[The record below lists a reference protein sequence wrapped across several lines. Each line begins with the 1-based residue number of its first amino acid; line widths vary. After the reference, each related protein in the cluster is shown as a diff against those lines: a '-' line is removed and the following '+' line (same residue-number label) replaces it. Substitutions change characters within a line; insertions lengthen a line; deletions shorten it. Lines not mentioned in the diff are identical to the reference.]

1 MVKKRADTFCALTGI
16 EIDALRTIF
25 AENESSACCE
35 RAMMFNFN
43 TIKAVLFDLDGVLY
57 IGQQPVPGAIE
68 AVESIRKA
76 GIAVRFVTN
85 TSTLSLHSLQQ
96 KLNGL
101 GFNAVPEEVMS
112 APQAT
117 IQHLKQ
123 QAHPVCKLLLAED
136 VKKDFS
142 GFDQSETAANYV
154 VIGDIGDAWS
164 YPLLNEVFHCLV
176 NGAQLIAIHKNRF
189 WQTETGLQMDIGA
202 FVTGLEYASNTKAM
216 LMGKPS
222 RHFFNMAVD
231 SLRLKPSEV
240 LMIGDDI
247 DADVGGAQDAG
258 LHGVLVKTGKYRET
272 YTRLSAVDP
281 DATIASVADL
291 PSLLGVQQLSAQ

>member
-1 MVKKRADTFCALTGI
+1 MQTLNHV
-16 EIDALRTIF
+16 
-25 AENESSACCE
+25 
-35 RAMMFNFN
+35 
-43 TIKAVLFDLDGVLY
+43 KAVLFDLDGVLY
-57 IGQQPVPGAIE
+57 IGKQTIPGAVE
-68 AVESIRKA
+68 AVDSLRKA

-85 TSTLSLHSLQQ
+85 TSTLSLSSLQQ
-96 KLNGL
+96 KLNAL
-101 GFNAVPEEVMS
+101 GFNAVPEEIMS

-117 IQHLKQ
+117 IQYLKRQ
-123 QAHPVCKLLLAED
+123 PNPVCKLLLAED
-136 VKKDFS
+136 VRKDFA
-142 GFDQSETAANYV
+142 GFDLSETAANFV

-189 WQTETGLQMDIGA
+189 WQTEYGLQMDIGA

-222 RHFFNMAVD
+222 RHFFNMAIE
-231 SLRLKPSEV
+231 SLRLKPTEV

-258 LHGVLVKTGKYRET
+258 LFGILVKTGKYRET
-272 YTRLSAVDP
+272 YSKLSAIDP
-281 DATIASVADL
+281 DATIASVAEL
-291 PSLLGVQQLSAQ
+291 PALLGIHSSLLN

>member
-1 MVKKRADTFCALTGI
+1 ML
-16 EIDALRTIF
+16 
-25 AENESSACCE
+25 
-35 RAMMFNFN
+35 NFN
-43 TIKAVLFDLDGVLY
+43 SIKAVLFDLDGVLY
-57 IGQQPVPGAIE
+57 IGQKPIEGAIE
-68 AVESIRKA
+68 AVAKIRKS

-85 TSTLSLHSLQQ
+85 TSTLSLVSLQE
-96 KLNGL
+96 KLNHL
-101 GFNAVPEEVMS
+101 GFNVVPEEIMS

-117 IQHLKQ
+117 IQYLKKQ
-123 QAHPVCKLLLAED
+123 PNPVCKLLLADD

-154 VIGDIGDAWS
+154 VIGDIGDRWS
-164 YPLLNEVFHCLV
+164 YEFLNEVFHCLV

-222 RHFFNMAVD
+222 QHFFSMAVD
-231 SLRLKPSEV
+231 ALRMKPSEV
-240 LMIGDDI
+240 MMIGDDI

-258 LHGVLVKTGKYRET
+258 LHGILVKTGKYRET
-272 YTRLSAVDP
+272 YTRLSAVEP
-281 DATIASVADL
+281 DAIISSVADL
-291 PSLLGVQQLSAQ
+291 PALLGGLSVAAH

>member
-1 MVKKRADTFCALTGI
+1 MQPI
-16 EIDALRTIF
+16 QNIQ
-25 AENESSACCE
+25 
-35 RAMMFNFN
+35 
-43 TIKAVLFDLDGVLY
+43 AVLFDLDGVLY
-57 IGQQPVPGAIE
+57 IGKEVIPGAIE
-68 AVESIRKA
+68 TVEQLRKA
-76 GIAVRFVTN
+76 GVAVRFVTN
-85 TSTLSLHSLQQ
+85 TSTLSLNALQA
-96 KLNGL
+96 KLIAL
-101 GFNAVPEEVMS
+101 GFQAERDEIMS

-117 IQHLKQ
+117 IQYLKQ
-123 QAHPVCKLLLAED
+123 QQNPVCKLLLADD
-136 VKKDFS
+136 VKRDFA
-142 GFDQSETAANYV
+142 GFDQSEMAANFV

-164 YPLLNEVFHCLV
+164 YQLLNEVFHCLV

-189 WQTETGLQMDIGA
+189 WQTEHGLQMDIGA

-222 RHFFNMAVD
+222 GHFFNMAVTA
-231 SLRLKPSEV
+231 LGLKPSQV

-281 DATIASVADL
+281 DAVIDSVQRL
-291 PSLLGVQQLSAQ
+291 PDLLGIRTAVA

>member
-1 MVKKRADTFCALTGI
+1 MTLDQGLIMQTT
-16 EIDALRTIF
+16 
-25 AENESSACCE
+25 NH
-35 RAMMFNFN
+35 
-43 TIKAVLFDLDGVLY
+43 IKAVLFDLDGVLY
-57 IGQQPVPGAIE
+57 VGKQTIPGAVE
-68 AVESIRKA
+68 AVDALRKA
-76 GIAVRFVTN
+76 GIIIRFVTN
-85 TSTLSLHSLQQ
+85 TSTLSLVSLQG
-96 KLNGL
+96 KLNAL
-101 GFNAVPEEVMS
+101 GFNAVPEEIMS

-117 IQHLKQ
+117 IQYLKRQ
-123 QAHPVCKLLLAED
+123 PNPVCKLLLAED
-136 VKKDFS
+136 VRKDFS
-142 GFDQSETAANYV
+142 CFDLSETVANFV

-189 WQTETGLQMDIGA
+189 WQTEYGLQMDIGA

-222 RHFFNMAVD
+222 RHFFNTVIET
-231 SLRLKPSEV
+231 LRLKPSEV
-240 LMIGDDI
+240 MMVGDDI

-281 DATIASVADL
+281 DVVISSVADL
-291 PSLLGVQQLSAQ
+291 PELLGCQLSAIG

>member
-1 MVKKRADTFCALTGI
+1 
-16 EIDALRTIF
+16 
-25 AENESSACCE
+25 
-35 RAMMFNFN
+35 MFNFN
-43 TIKAVLFDLDGVLY
+43 AIKAVLFDLDGVLY
-57 IGQQPVPGAIE
+57 IGDQLIPGALA
-68 AVESIRKA
+68 AVAQLRKA

-85 TSTLSLHSLQQ
+85 TSTLSLASLQQ
-96 KLNGL
+96 KLNRL
-101 GFNAVPEEVMS
+101 GFNTVPEEIMS

-117 IQHLKQ
+117 IQYLKTQ
-123 QAHPVCKLLLAED
+123 PNPVCKLLLAED
-136 VKKDFS
+136 VKKDFAC
-142 GFDQSETAANYV
+142 FDQSEKAASYV
-154 VIGDIGDAWS
+154 VVGDIGDGWS
-164 YPLLNEVFHCLV
+164 YALLNEVFHCLV

-222 RHFFNMAVD
+222 RHFFNIAVD
-231 SLRLKPSEV
+231 ALRLKPSEV
-240 LMIGDDI
+240 MMVGDDI

-281 DATIASVADL
+281 DAVIDSVAGL
-291 PSLLGVQQLSAQ
+291 PALLGCLSVAPQ

>member
-1 MVKKRADTFCALTGI
+1 MLNING
-16 EIDALRTIF
+16 
-25 AENESSACCE
+25 
-35 RAMMFNFN
+35 
-43 TIKAVLFDLDGVLY
+43 IKAVLFDLDGVLY
-57 IGQQPVPGAIE
+57 IGKEVIPGAIE
-68 AVESIRKA
+68 TVEQLRKA
-76 GIAVRFVTN
+76 GVAVRFVTN
-85 TSTLSLHSLQQ
+85 TSTLSLNALQA
-96 KLNGL
+96 KLQAL
-101 GFNAVPEEVMS
+101 GFQASLNEIMS

-117 IQHLKQ
+117 IQYLKQ
-123 QAHPVCKLLLAED
+123 QQNPVCKLLLADD
-136 VKKDFS
+136 VKKDFAV
-142 GFDQSETAANYV
+142 FDQSEMSANFV

-164 YPLLNEVFHCLV
+164 YQLLNEVFHCLV

-189 WQTETGLQMDIGA
+189 WQTEHGLQMDIGA

-222 RHFFNMAVD
+222 SHFFNMAVTA
-231 SLRLKPSEV
+231 LGLKPSQV

-281 DATIASVADL
+281 DAVIDSVQRL
-291 PSLLGVQQLSAQ
+291 PALLGLSATVV